1 MKLLRILL
9 LILLPVIARAQS
21 VAITGKVFDADTK
34 APVAG
39 ASVFLS
45 SSSFGTSTSAD
56 GTFALNGL
64 RAGQYILVVTAVG
77 YESNTQTILLNT
89 ESVKLDI
96 GLSIKVTQLKEV
108 KITSISKSDKKAA
121 LKRFKEEFI
130 GTDKNA
136 GDCKI
141 INPDVL
147 SFAFYED
154 KRVLEAS
161 TNEFLVIENNA
172 LGYRIKYMLKNFKS
186 NLNTGD
192 VTYAGS
198 QVFEEMDGGDSKKKR
213 WHKRRDEAYYG
224 SARHFYRALG
234 KDSLAAAGFKIYR
247 LTRQF
252 NTRRPPENVIDENIQ
267 KFRYSS
273 MDSTFY
279 WMGVKNSSHYTRQKL
294 IGRGQVAVSSI
305 VQPTDRPGLSAL
317 VFHDHL
323 YVVYT
328 KKWET
333 TFFRDVYRV
342 PHDLNYATTIVS
354 YTGDNHVLLFDKN
367 GSIIGDSPLYE
378 GTWSQAR
385 LSTLLPVDY
394 TPYEKQP

>member
-1 MKLLRILL
+1 MKIFRILL
-9 LILLPVIARAQS
+9 LILLPVIVRAQS

-34 APVAG
+34 TPVAG

-45 SSSFGTSTSAD
+45 SSSFGTSTGAD
-56 GTFALNGL
+56 GRFALNGL
-64 RAGQYILVVTAVG
+64 RAGQYLLVVTAVG

-89 ESVKLDI
+89 EPVKLDI
-96 GLSIKVTQLKEV
+96 ALSIKVTQLKEV

-136 GDCKI
+136 DDCKI
-141 INPDVL
+141 TNPEVL
-147 SFAFYED
+147 NFAFYEN

-172 LGYRIKYMLKNFKS
+172 LGYRIKYMLKNFTS

-198 QVFEEMDGGDSKKKR
+198 QVFEEMPGSDSKKKK
-213 WHKRRDEAYYG
+213 WYKKRDEAYYG

-234 KDSLAAAGFKIYR
+234 KDSLADAGFKIYR

-252 NTRRPPENVIDENIQ
+252 NTKRPPENVIDENIQ
-267 KFRYSS
+267 KYRHYS

-294 IGRGQVAVSSI
+294 IGKGQVAVSSI
-305 VQPTDRPGLSAL
+305 VQPTDKPGLSAL
-317 VFHDHL
+317 VFQDHL

-333 TFFRDVYRV
+333 TYFRDVYRV

-354 YTGDNHVLLFDKN
+354 YTGDNHLLLFDKN

-378 GTWSQAR
+378 GTWSAAR
-385 LSTLLPVDY
+385 ISTLLPVDY
-394 TPYEKQP
+394 TPYGKQP